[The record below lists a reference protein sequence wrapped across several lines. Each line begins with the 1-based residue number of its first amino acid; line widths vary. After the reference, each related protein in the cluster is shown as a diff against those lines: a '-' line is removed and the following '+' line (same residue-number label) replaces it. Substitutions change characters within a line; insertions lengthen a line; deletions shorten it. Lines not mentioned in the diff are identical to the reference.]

1 MNITDIRTRDLKPY
15 ENNPRLN
22 EDAVDLV
29 AASIEEFGFKQP
41 IVVDKDLI
49 IIAGHTRWKAA
60 QKLGLET
67 VPCIQAD
74 DLTPAQVK
82 AYRLADN
89 KVAEAAQWDLD
100 ALQFDLDALQFEL
113 EELDNMDFDME
124 PFGFETETF
133 DEQIAEDDNFEA
145 ELPTVPMTKSGQLW
159 MLGKHRLMVGD
170 STKRQDVEKLCSDA
184 SVDMVVTDPPY
195 NIDYTGGTKEA
206 MKIEN
211 DNWGD
216 DEGFIEFL
224 KAAFENMRDQLKA
237 GGSFYIWYAS
247 TQSKNFLEAA
257 ERAGLNIRQTLIWN
271 RNTFSLGRQDY
282 QWKHEPCLYGWKDGA
297 AHYFVNTRNL
307 ATVIEDAENQD
318 IDDMKK
324 DELKKLLKSILG
336 GVHETTV
343 LDEKK
348 PTKSELH
355 PTMKP
360 IPLIAKQIKNSSRQ
374 GETVLDL
381 FGGSGSTL
389 MACEQLGRRCF
400 MMEYD
405 PHYADVII
413 KRWEDYTGEQAE
425 LISDAG

>member
-1 MNITDIRTRDLKPY
+1 MNITDIRTCDLKPY

-100 ALQFDLDALQFEL
+100 ALQFEL

-145 ELPTVPMTKSGQLW
+145 ELPTTPMTRSGQLW
-159 MLGKHRLMVGD
+159 LLGKHRLMVGD

-184 SVDMVVTDPPY
+184 TVDMIVTDPPY
-195 NIDYTGGTKEA
+195 NIDYTGGTKDA

-271 RNTFSLGRQDY
+271 KNTFSLGRQDY

-318 IDDMKK
+318 FDSMKK
-324 DELKKLLKSILG
+324 DELKDLLKSILG
-336 GVHETTV
+336 GCKDTTI

-348 PTKSELH
+348 PTKSDLH

-360 IPLIAKQIKNSSRQ
+360 IPLIARQIKNSSRT
-374 GETVLDL
+374 GENVLDL

-425 LISDAG
+425 LISDAC

>member
-1 MNITDIRTRDLKPY
+1 MNITDIRTCDLKPY

-29 AASIEEFGFKQP
+29 AASIDEFGFKQP

-100 ALQFDLDALQFEL
+100 ALQFEL

-145 ELPTVPMTKSGQLW
+145 ELPTAPMTKSGQLW

-184 SVDMVVTDPPY
+184 TVDMIVTDPPY
-195 NIDYTGGTKEA
+195 NIDYTGGTKDA

-271 RNTFSLGRQDY
+271 KNTFSLGRQDY

-318 IDDMKK
+318 IDSMKK
-324 DELKKLLKSILG
+324 DELKDLLKSILG
-336 GVHETTV
+336 GCKDTTI

-348 PTKSELH
+348 PTKSDLH

-360 IPLIAKQIKNSSRQ
+360 IPLIARQIKNSSRT
-374 GETVLDL
+374 GENVLDL

-425 LISDAG
+425 LIEDAC

>member
-1 MNITDIRTRDLKPY
+1 MNIRDIRTCDLKPY
-15 ENNPRLN
+15 ENNPRIN

-100 ALQFDLDALQFEL
+100 ALQFEL

-145 ELPTVPMTKSGQLW
+145 ELPTAPMTRSGQLW
-159 MLGKHRLMVGD
+159 LLGKHRLMVGD

-184 SVDMVVTDPPY
+184 TVDMIVTDPPY
-195 NIDYTGGTKEA
+195 NIDYTGGTKDA

-271 RNTFSLGRQDY
+271 KNTFSLGRQDY

-318 IDDMKK
+318 IDHMKK
-324 DELKKLLKSILG
+324 DELKDLLKSILG
-336 GVHETTV
+336 GCKDTTV

-348 PTKSELH
+348 PTKSDLH

-360 IPLIAKQIKNSSRQ
+360 IPLIARQIKNSSRT
-374 GETVLDL
+374 GENVLDL

-425 LISDAG
+425 LIEDAC

>member
-1 MNITDIRTRDLKPY
+1 MNIRDIRTCDLKPY

-29 AASIEEFGFKQP
+29 AASIDEFGFKQP

-100 ALQFDLDALQFEL
+100 ALQFEL

-145 ELPTVPMTKSGQLW
+145 ELPTAPMTRSGQLW
-159 MLGKHRLMVGD
+159 LLGKHRLMVGD

-184 SVDMVVTDPPY
+184 TVDMIVTDPPY
-195 NIDYTGGTKEA
+195 NIDYTGGTKDA

-271 RNTFSLGRQDY
+271 KNTFSLGRQDY

-336 GVHETTV
+336 GGPRDNRSRRKEADQVRASSDNETNSTDCKTDQEQQPNWRKRAGPIRRFRLHAYGLRAARAEV
-343 LDEKK
+343 LHD
-348 PTKSELH
+348 
-355 PTMKP
+355 
-360 IPLIAKQIKNSSRQ
+360 
-374 GETVLDL
+374 GV
-381 FGGSGSTL
+381 
-389 MACEQLGRRCF
+389 
-400 MMEYD
+400 
-405 PHYADVII
+405 
-413 KRWEDYTGEQAE
+413 
-425 LISDAG
+425 